1 MSRET
6 INMLIFDID
15 DQNTTYVFVWKGTK
29 VANLNS
35 SLQGRNAEAM
45 VMQGGRAKG
54 GQGKRVQRALETLTL
69 TSHVAAS

>member
-1 MSRET
+1 
-6 INMLIFDID
+6 
-15 DQNTTYVFVWKGTK
+15 